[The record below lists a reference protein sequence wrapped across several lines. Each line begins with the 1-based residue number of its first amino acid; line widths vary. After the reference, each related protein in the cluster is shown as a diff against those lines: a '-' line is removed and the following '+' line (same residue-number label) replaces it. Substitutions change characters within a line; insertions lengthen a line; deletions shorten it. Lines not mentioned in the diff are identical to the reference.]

1 MKKLATLR
9 WTFSVAEPLKKGPP
23 ECIKEFDSWTSSRWV
38 ATDGDVTAHC
48 TNSHNR
54 IDIFFQSYSTEIN
67 TRGLNVRVVLWV
79 SKSTELSETS
89 ILSGDRRKW
98 APLFSLSILHALK
111 IRDCYALSVRN
122 DRQGPS
128 EEYVR
133 LALKNLGGTL
143 NPIQS
148 TVLNPF
154 HSNQTGTFNPPCS
167 KKILFMS

>member
-1 MKKLATLR
+1 MYEWCSGSPGLPSLAKLLYYLE
-9 WTFSVAEPLKKGPP
+9 SAEN
-23 ECIKEFDSWTSSRWV
+23 
-38 ATDGDVTAHC
+38 A
-48 TNSHNR
+48 
-54 IDIFFQSYSTEIN
+54 
-67 TRGLNVRVVLWV
+67 
-79 SKSTELSETS
+79 
-89 ILSGDRRKW
+89 

-128 EEYVR
+128 KKYVR

-148 TVLNPF
+148 TVLNSF

-167 KKILFMS
+167 KKNLLMS